1 MPNALLS
8 SDRQVAQRILEHLAN
23 GTTDIWPGETW
34 REPVANYFEPSRFD
48 AEIGQ
53 VFRPWPVVFCPAA
66 ALPEPGSYLAR
77 EAAGIPLLVVRGD
90 DGQVRAFRNACR
102 HRGMQL
108 AAGEGC
114 ARAFSCQYHG
124 WTYRLDGSLRHI
136 PGEHGFPG
144 LDKSLHGLVPVRVW
158 ERHGLIFVSQ
168 DGGKDVMPQAVLSAI
183 DGLIAPQ
190 DRLFRTRERELDAN
204 WKLFLESFIEGYHI
218 KPAHKDTFFPFGYD
232 NLNLHE
238 CFGSN
243 SRVVFPFRRIE
254 KLKDGFPDPLQLNG
268 LLTDVYQIFPS
279 TIIAVLSY
287 HTTVIVLEPL
297 SASKTRMLTY
307 SLTRGSGSESE
318 KLARAEKDAD
328 FVDKTGQVEDRDI
341 VCAIQRGLHSRAND
355 VLSFGKFEGAI
366 IHFHSALRA
375 ALGTD

>member
-23 GTTDIWPGETW
+23 GTTDMWPGDTW
-34 REPVANYFEPSRFD
+34 REPVASYVEASRLD
-48 AEIGQ
+48 AEIKQ
-53 VFRPWPVVFCPAA
+53 VLRRWPVVFCPAA

-77 EAAGIPLLVVRGD
+77 EAAGIPLLVVRGE
-90 DGQVRAFRNACR
+90 DGTVRGFRNACR

-108 AAGEGC
+108 ADGEGC

-124 WTYRLDGSLRHI
+124 WTYRLDGALRHV

-144 LDKSLHGLVPVRVW
+144 LDKSQHGLIPLQVW

-168 DGGKDVMPQAVLSAI
+168 DGDQGVMPQAALSAI

-190 DRLFRTRERELDAN
+190 DRLFRTRVRELDAN

-218 KPAHKDTFFPFGYD
+218 KPAHKQTFYPFGYD
-232 NLNLHE
+232 NLNLQE
-238 CFGSN
+238 YFGSN

-254 KLKDGFPDPLQLNG
+254 KLKEGMPEPLHLNG

-279 TIIAVLSY
+279 TIIAVLS
-287 HTTVIVLEPL
+287 HHIAVIVLEPL
-297 SASKTRMLTY
+297 TASRTRMLTY
-307 SLTRGSGSESE
+307 SLTRGTGSESE
-318 KLARAEKDAD
+318 ILARAEKDAD
-328 FVDKTGQVEDRDI
+328 FLDKTGQVEDRDI

-355 VLSFGKFEGAI
+355 ALSFGKFEGAI
-366 IHFHSALRA
+366 IHFHAALRE
-375 ALGTD
+375 ALATD